1 MGASSTATDEA
12 RLEAALEEQ
21 AIRHLAD
28 FVRYAWPIIEP
39 GRPLIWNWHLDIK
52 CSAKERQIRGDLA
65 ARRLLICEPPGM
77 MKSLIISVFAPAWEW
92 LDQPERRKL
101 FLANDK
107 DLTVRDSRK
116 TREIITSDR
125 YQRLLARVEAHHGG
139 KRWTLAHDQN
149 EKSNFENDCRGF
161 RQCRGID
168 ARITGKRGD
177 DVDIDDPVDAKE
189 VLRDPVRAAR
199 KMAEAC
205 ETIDVTLP
213 SRVNDLANARWTL
226 IMQRVHEDD
235 PAGSALKEGGWHTII
250 LAMEFDPASPHN
262 HPDDPRVDEGELLFP
277 ALFPY
282 DEVQRLKRKLGPRH
296 YAAQYQQAPT
306 PAEGNLFKRQW
317 MKHYKEHPRQKAGQC
332 TEIALSV
339 DCAFGKSKDSDYVAI
354 GVWGRIAF
362 GRFFLLDRIKERMNY
377 PETKQAIRGLALAW
391 PTAMLKLIETKANGQ
406 AIVDDLGRTIPG
418 MVGYSPS
425 ASKEARA
432 QVAALAFEAGN
443 VELPDPSLPGYAWVL
458 EYIEELCSFPTGAH
472 DDDVDQTS
480 QILIRWTVD
489 TVDRSSFD
497 ARRKATEP
505 AKPRPARSVQRRRS
519 M

>member
-1 MGASSTATDEA
+1 MVEFSTDDKAQ
-12 RLEAALEEQ
+12 AALQEK

-28 FVRYAWPIIEP
+28 FVRYAWPIVEP
-39 GRPLIWNWHLDIK
+39 GRRLVWNWHLDVI
-52 CSAKERQIRGDLA
+52 CDAKERQIKGDPDY
-65 ARRLLICEPPGM
+65 RRLLICIPPGT
-77 MKSLIISVFAPAWEW
+77 MKSLIVSVFAPAYEW
-92 LDQPERRKL
+92 LEHPDRRKL

-125 YQRLLARVEAHHGG
+125 YQQLLARVEAHHGG
-139 KRWTLAHDQN
+139 KAWTLAHDQN
-149 EKSNFENDCRGF
+149 EKTNFENTARGF

-177 DVDIDDPVDAKE
+177 DIDIDDPVDAKE

-213 SRVNDLANARWTL
+213 SRVNELATARWTL

-235 PAGSALKEGGWHTII
+235 PAGQELKEGDWHVIV
-250 LAMEFDPASPHN
+250 LAMEFDPAAPNN
-262 HPDDPRVDEGELLFP
+262 HPDDPRVDAGELLFP
-277 ALFPY
+277 ALFPAV
-282 DEVQRLKRKLGPRH
+282 EIARLKRKLGPRH

-306 PAEGNLFKRQW
+306 PAEGSLFKRHW
-317 MKHYKEHPRQKAGQC
+317 MRHYKEHPRQKAGQC
-332 TEIALSV
+332 TEIAISI
-339 DCAFGKSKDSDYVAI
+339 DCTFGKSDDSDLVAI
-354 GVWGRIAF
+354 GVWGRIQY
-362 GRFFLLDRIKERMNY
+362 GRFFLLDRRKARMNY
-377 PETKQAIRGLALAW
+377 PETKQALKDDVCVVW
-391 PTAMLKLIETKANGQ
+391 PQAMLKLVETKANGQ
-406 AIVDDLGRTIPG
+406 AIIDDLGRSIPG
-418 MVGYSPS
+418 LVGYNPS

-443 VELPDPSLPGYAWVL
+443 VELPSPEHCEWVL
-458 EYIEELCSFPTGAH
+458 DYIEEMCSFPMGAH
-472 DDDVDQTS
+472 DDDVDHTS
-480 QILIRWTVD
+480 QMLIRWTVD

-497 ARRKATEP
+497 QRTTKKAATTEQPRVRNVRRIT
-505 AKPRPARSVQRRRS
+505 